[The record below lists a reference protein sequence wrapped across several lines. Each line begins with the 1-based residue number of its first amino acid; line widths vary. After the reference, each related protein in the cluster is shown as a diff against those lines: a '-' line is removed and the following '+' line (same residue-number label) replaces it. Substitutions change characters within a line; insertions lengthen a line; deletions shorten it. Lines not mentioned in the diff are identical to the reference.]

1 MNTSTVKET
10 KQERVQVFALWK
22 KQSKEGKP
30 YFTGKVGKLN
40 LVGFYNLN
48 KKNLKEPDLRVYHI
62 NEEGKAG
69 EEYISLWC
77 NTSEKGNK
85 YLSGKLGANRVI
97 GFFNEK
103 ATEENKRPYISVY
116 FVLITNSLGTE
127 EKKEETSDLLF

>member
-1 MNTSTVKET
+1 MNTATAKET
-10 KQERVQVFALWK
+10 RQERVQVFALWK

-30 YFTGKVGKLN
+30 YFSGKVGKLN

-48 KKNLKEPDLRVYHI
+48 KKNLKEPDLRVYYV
-62 NEEGKAG
+62 NEDGKAG

-85 YLSGKLGANRVI
+85 YLSGKIGENRVT

-116 FVLITNSLGTE
+116 FSNVSDFLATPE
-127 EKKEETSDLLF
+127 EKKESNDLPF